1 MKCLVDM
8 DGVLVD
14 FVNPVCKTH
23 NVPNPF
29 NNPKNWGNFN
39 VETMLDMSVEDF
51 WRPLDYDWWMSLPL
65 FPEAEIILSICC
77 TFFGEENVSLLS
89 NPSHSPDCIKAKM
102 NYIQQKLPAFKK
114 RFLLGPAKEFCAG
127 SNNLLV
133 DDSDR
138 NIEKFV
144 GAGGIGFTYPRPW
157 NKDYKKS
164 EDFSTI
170 ENVKKNLPSALI
182 VSQMVSQMHCC
193 I

>member
-14 FVNPVCKTH
+14 FVNPVCKIH
-23 NVPNPF
+23 NVPDPF
-29 NNPKNWGNFN
+29 EDPKNWGKFN
-39 VETMLDMSVEDF
+39 VEEMLKMSVDDF
-51 WRPLDYDWWMSLPL
+51 WRPLTYDWWMSLPL
-65 FPEAEIILSICC
+65 FPEAETILAMCC
-77 TFFGEENVSLLS
+77 SVFGDDNVGLLS
-89 NPSHSPDCIKAKM
+89 SPSHSPDCIKAKM
-102 NYIQQKLPAFKK
+102 DYIQKKLPAFKK

-157 NKDYKKS
+157 NKMYYDTKNYS
-164 EDFSTI
+164 DIDWI
-170 ENVKKNLPSALI
+170 EENLMGKLENLCLVK
-182 VSQMVSQMHCC
+182 
-193 I
+193 